1 MSEERF
7 VDIEV
12 KLAHQEQVVNELNEV
27 VTQQQAEADATRGV
41 VHIAAPS
48 ACVRSVR
55 ADADPEQDERPPHY

>member
-27 VTQQQAEADATRGV
+27 VTQQQAKLTQLEELCTSLIQR
-41 VHIAAPS
+41 
-48 ACVRSVR
+48 VRSIGEG
-55 ADADPEQDERPPHY
+55 AADPEQDERPPHY

>member
-27 VTQQQAEADATRGV
+27 VTQQQAKLMQLEELCTSLVQR
-41 VHIAAPS
+41 
-48 ACVRSVR
+48 VRSIGEG
-55 ADADPEQDERPPHY
+55 DAAPEQDERPPHY

>member
-27 VTQQQAEADATRGV
+27 VTQQQAKLMQLEELCTSLLQR
-41 VHIAAPS
+41 
-48 ACVRSVR
+48 VRSIGESS
-55 ADADPEQDERPPHY
+55 ADPEQDERPPHY

>member
-27 VTQQQAEADATRGV
+27 VTQQQAKLMQLEELCTSLMQR
-41 VHIAAPS
+41 
-48 ACVRSVR
+48 VRSIGEG
-55 ADADPEQDERPPHY
+55 DAIPEQDERPPHY

>member
-27 VTQQQAEADATRGV
+27 VTQQQAKLMQLEELCTSLIQR
-41 VHIAAPS
+41 
-48 ACVRSVR
+48 VRSIGEG
-55 ADADPEQDERPPHY
+55 DTNPEQDERPPHY

>member
-27 VTQQQAEADATRGV
+27 VTQQQAKLMQLEELCTSLIQR
-41 VHIAAPS
+41 
-48 ACVRSVR
+48 VRSIGEG
-55 ADADPEQDERPPHY
+55 DGIPEQDERPPHY